1 MSEPILYSFRRCPY
15 AMRARLGIYYA
26 GIKVE
31 IREVILRDKP
41 SSLLDYSPKGTV
53 PVLVLSDKE
62 VIEESIDIVRW
73 ALSHRD
79 PQKLLPTPNSRQQQQ
94 VEQLIEQNDG
104 EFKYCLDRYKYA
116 DRYPEFPAE
125 HYREQGEVFIK
136 QLEQLLLKN
145 SYLLGKALSIAD
157 IAIAPFIRQF
167 AHVDR
172 NWFDN
177 APYPRLKLW
186 LASIIESQAFKD
198 VFLKYPQW
206 LPEHEPRYFP

>member
-1 MSEPILYSFRRCPY
+1 
-15 AMRARLGIYYA
+15 MRARLGIYYA

-53 PVLVLSDKE
+53 PVLVISDKE

-177 APYPRLKLW
+177 APYPRLKFW

-206 LPEHEPRYFP
+206 LHEHEPRYFP